1 MQYGSSAIQTGLFV
15 IIRRTRMGLGCTYMS
30 KPLPSAEI
38 RYERF
43 SRGCGYEARKCRTV
57 VQEGMTRMRAVI
69 VAEYGGPEN
78 CILAE
83 VSTPTP
89 APDQVLIDVHSAG
102 VNFPDLLMIE
112 GKYHMQPPVGFTPG
126 KEVAGTVSA
135 VRSSVTGISAGDRI
149 FAYLPHGGFAEK
161 VLAPASRCYP
171 IPDAVSFDTAA
182 AMGITY
188 LTSWFALNEC
198 AGFAPGERV
207 FITGATGGVGTASV
221 QLVKALGG
229 IALAGLTT
237 ASKIDFLQES
247 KPDHVIDMTT
257 PEHFSTV
264 RDQIH
269 AATNGEGVDVVLE
282 SVGGRSF
289 DEAIR
294 SLAWNG
300 RLIVIGFASGEIP
313 NIKANYLLLNGTLVH
328 GFRLSQYLEKFQ
340 QKAQTVQSTLFGMA
354 ASGQMSPRIMSILP
368 LERFGEALGT
378 IRHRTVMGKVV
389 IRAGASSDFG

>member
-1 MQYGSSAIQTGLFV
+1 
-15 IIRRTRMGLGCTYMS
+15 
-30 KPLPSAEI
+30 
-38 RYERF
+38 
-43 SRGCGYEARKCRTV
+43 
-57 VQEGMTRMRAVI
+57 MRAV
-69 VAEYGGPEN
+69 VVTEYGGPEN
-78 CILAE
+78 CVLSDVEA
-83 VSTPTP
+83 PTP
-89 APDQVLIDVHSAG
+89 AADQVLIDVHSAS
-102 VNFPDLLMIE
+102 VNFPDLLMIK
-112 GKYHMQPPVGFTPG
+112 GNYHMQPSPGFTPG

-135 VRSSVTGISAGDRI
+135 VGSPLTGLSVGDRI

-161 VLAPASRCYP
+161 VLAPASGCYP

-229 IALAGLTT
+229 VALAGLTT
-237 ASKIDFLQES
+237 ASKIDFLREL
-247 KPDHVIDMTT
+247 KADHVIDMTT
-257 PEHFSTV
+257 PEHFATV

-269 AATNGEGVDVVLE
+269 AVTSGEGVDVVLE

-289 DEAIR
+289 DESLR
-294 SLAWNG
+294 SLTWNG

-313 NIKANYLLLNGTLVH
+313 SIKANYLLLKGTMVH
-328 GFRLSQYLEKFQ
+328 GFRLSQYLERFQ
-340 QKAQTVQSTLFGMA
+340 QKAQAVQSTLFEMA
-354 ASGQMSPRIMSILP
+354 ASGQISPRIMSIFP
-368 LERFGEALGT
+368 LEEFREALDA

-389 IRAGASSDFG
+389 IRATASSDCG